1 MLDGIG
7 LKPDASI
14 GSMLALVVFSDTTT
28 MRRLDTQKV
37 RHFKIFLPVVHP

>member
-7 LKPDASI
+7 FKPHVGI
-14 GSMLALVVFSDTTT
+14 HSMLPLAVCGDTTT

-37 RHFKIFLPVVHP
+37 RHFKIFLLVVHP